1 MTESTRL
8 TASARLAITLAKAT
22 ALHMMADELARRM
35 IDQCESDALKWATRE
50 LLDDLHEVAN
60 EIEDAEKNGRPP
72 EWFK

>member
-1 MTESTRL
+1 MTESMRL

-35 IDQCESDALKWATRE
+35 LDQCESNAIKWATRD
-50 LLDDLHEVAN
+50 LDDLHEVAN
-60 EIEDAEKNGRPP
+60 EIEDAEKNGRPA